1 MAQCSRQ
8 LLCAVQMVWDRKAS
22 YNGQT
27 LVPQR
32 EGGAHRLREC
42 DVEGVEVD
50 GVQSIVESDGTV
62 IIVQQDAD
70 APEMGGWLDGG
81 FLAVVSH
88 HPVIVTATQRPGSR
102 VLADPLVLWGR
113 FVSKADGIPAQ
124 TKW

>member
-1 MAQCSRQ
+1 
-8 LLCAVQMVWDRKAS
+8 MVWDRKAS

-32 EGGAHRLREC
+32 EGGAHRLRER

-50 GVQSIVESDGTV
+50 GVQSIVESDGTI

-70 APEMGGWLDGG
+70 APEMGGRLDGG

-88 HPVIVTATQRPGSR
+88 HPVIVTATQCPGSR

>member
-62 IIVQQDAD
+62 IK
-70 APEMGGWLDGG
+70 LG
-81 FLAVVSH
+81 F
-88 HPVIVTATQRPGSR
+88 
-102 VLADPLVLWGR
+102 
-113 FVSKADGIPAQ
+113 K
-124 TKW
+124 